1 MNNLEKL
8 AAKSVAKKKFLD
20 RMVDRLLDKSG
31 VKGRMARNH
40 IRPAIKAG
48 IVGTGGMAAL
58 MGGGAALTLAD
69 PGGKVSKL
77 HKRMGKKYPVYT
89 KRAD

>member
-8 AAKSVAKKKFLD
+8 AAKSAAKKKLLD
-20 RMVDRLLDKSG
+20 RMVDRLLDKAG
-31 VKGRMARNH
+31 VKGSMARSH
-40 IRPAIKAG
+40 FRPGLKAG
-48 IVGTGGMAAL
+48 IVGTGGIAAL
-58 MGGGAALTLAD
+58 LGGGAALTLAD

>member
-1 MNNLEKL
+1 MNKLEKL
-8 AAKSVAKKKFLD
+8 AAKSVAKKKLLD
-20 RMVDRLLDKSG
+20 RMVDRLLDKAG
-31 VKGRMARNH
+31 VGKIGRSRM
-40 IRPAIKAG
+40 RPVVKAS

-58 MGGGAALTLAD
+58 MGGGTALTLAD